1 VSTPFNTNQ
10 LTNFRFG
17 CIENPIF
24 DQQFDSKHN
33 RERYEL
39 MVNTKNRHES
49 PLKMR
54 INIFT
59 LVFILAIGLLLPSAL
74 FEVAL
79 AEEPEEPA
87 PPNGESSRT
96 RDEQDR
102 HIKIEI
108 ERQKMESAERLMDKK
123 KIELEDLQAMMAE
136 ENNIV
141 TVAEVKT
148 AEEDYERAVSEYEQ
162 AKLTLQQVELE
173 SLQDEWH
180 ITVEATSLSESPDG
194 RELFSIT
201 LRNSSSPVK
210 LVESSKVVGQDII
223 ISAQIDDIFVTI
235 REQEGYGSGGAI
247 ITEPYERRIETLK
260 EDESVT
266 LEFELIKENIRD
278 VVVEL
283 EYAGREER
291 KNIHLKQED
300 PYISVVS
307 ARRYKEGDRRRLEV
321 VLTYGA
327 LTDETVEDETA
338 KVDTTTAQE
347 INNVYVS
354 IKDDTDA
361 IIGFPYEYRI
371 PTLKDGEE
379 KMLDFE
385 LRRNV
390 DSLVVSLNYLKEENL
405 YKIHLEEDTRHI
417 SILSAK
423 KFRVASNTGGQ
434 MMVTLQLKNTSTTEA
449 MSVNAT
455 PEEIAAANEIRS
467 IYVSLLDSVDGTN
480 IVKPYEEK
488 IPVLGYNEIVE
499 LTFQLQ
505 KDVESLQVSL
515 NYPELDMP
523 ETRLI
528 YLQKESALD
537 VVNVSS
543 LRFSQEGNLG
553 SSVTY
558 DLTLDR
564 LAETENTF
572 QLRVINLLNRIN
584 FEFQDP
590 ETQSRQSQVKFTQE
604 QSKRNLSLIVYLP
617 EELDAS
623 YLDSTLEFYVA
634 VLDDTEANE
643 LGGVNNRL
651 DLPAEQIA
659 GIQGGVERFELIP
672 KGVPEIEVFVQ
683 NAFQTIKI
691 GEQVNMTATLKNI
704 GTRDLVDIRMI
715 VDVNTDWK
723 YTVVP
728 EVIGSLGRNE
738 ETEIQLTL
746 MPPEDIGVGEYQAKL
761 NAEVTVDNR
770 KFEARDRSITVQVES
785 KTQMSVT
792 TLLFGALILLMIA
805 IVVVTIRISRR

>member
-1 VSTPFNTNQ
+1 MDGWKQRQKNGNRLEGRSEEIRYQSSNPPVFQSLTLLLAFVSIVGMLFVITLLAFAEETQPPDRDSSKTKEEQNRQ
-10 LTNFRFG
+10 IL
-17 CIENPIF
+17 IEI
-24 DQQFDSKHN
+24 D
-33 RERYEL
+33 R
-39 MVNTKNRHES
+39 
-49 PLKMR
+49 LKME
-54 INIFT
+54 
-59 LVFILAIGLLLPSAL
+59 LA
-74 FEVAL
+74 
-79 AEEPEEPA
+79 
-87 PPNGESSRT
+87 
-96 RDEQDR
+96 
-102 HIKIEI
+102 K
-108 ERQKMESAERLMDKK
+108 KLMDKK
-123 KIELEDLQAMMAE
+123 QVDLENLKAMMME

-141 TVAEVKT
+141 TVSEVNK
-148 AEEDYERAVSEYEQ
+148 AEEAYERAVDEYEQ
-162 AKLTLQQVELE
+162 AKLTLQQTELD
-173 SLQDEWH
+173 SLKDEWH
-180 ITVEATSLSESPDG
+180 ITVEGTRLYESADG
-194 RELFSIT
+194 REKFSIV

-210 LVESSKVVGQDII
+210 LIESSKVLEREII
-223 ISAQIDDIFVTI
+223 ISAQIDNIFVTI
-235 REQEGYGSGGAI
+235 KEQEGFGSGAI
-247 ITEPYERRIETLK
+247 ITEPYEQRIETLK
-260 EDESVT
+260 EGESVT
-266 LEFELIKENIRD
+266 LEFELIKENVRD

-283 EYAGREER
+283 KYADDVDE

-327 LTDETVEDETA
+327 LTDEIEEI
-338 KVDTTTAQE
+338 DTTTAQE

-354 IKDDTDA
+354 IKDDTAA

-371 PTLKDGEE
+371 PTLKDGEQ
-379 KMLDFE
+379 KTLDFE

-390 DSLVVSLNYLKEENL
+390 DSLVVSLKYLKEEIP

-423 KFRVASNTGGQ
+423 KFRVENQ

-449 MSVNAT
+449 MSINAT

-467 IYVSLLDSVDGTN
+467 IYVSLLDVTDDTN

-488 IPVLGYNEIVE
+488 IPVLGYNETVE

-505 KDVESLQVSL
+505 KDVESLKVSL
-515 NYPELDMP
+515 NYPELEMP

-590 ETQSRQSQVKFTQE
+590 ETSSRQSQVKFTQE

-659 GIQGGVERFELIP
+659 SIQGGVERFELIP

-728 EVIGSLGRNE
+728 EVIGSLERNE

-746 MPPEDIGVGEYQAKL
+746 SPPEDIGVGEYQAKL

-805 IVVVTIRISRR
+805 IVIVTIRISRR

>member
-1 VSTPFNTNQ
+1 MEAWKK
-10 LTNFRFG
+10 RW
-17 CIENPIF
+17 
-24 DQQFDSKHN
+24 KHGLKWKHG
-33 RERYEL
+33 REEGW
-39 MVNTKNRHES
+39 
-49 PLKMR
+49 
-54 INIFT
+54 
-59 LVFILAIGLLLPSAL
+59 GLNLPSAPSSNRAFPVFQSLPILLAFIAVVGML
-74 FEVAL
+74 FVITLLAY
-79 AEEPEEPA
+79 AEENPS
-87 PPNGESSRT
+87 PNSNSTRT

-108 ERQKMESAERLMDKK
+108 ERQKMKSAQKLMEKK
-123 KIELEDLQAMMAE
+123 KIELEELQAMMNE
-136 ENNIV
+136 KNNIV
-141 TVAEVKT
+141 TVAEVNT
-148 AEEDYERAVSEYEQ
+148 AEEDYETAVSEYEQ
-162 AKLTLQQVELE
+162 AKLELQRVELE

-180 ITVEATSLSESPDG
+180 ITVEETSLYESPDG
-194 RELFSIT
+194 RERFSIT

-210 LVESSKVVGQDII
+210 LVESSEVVGQDII

-235 REQEGYGSGGAI
+235 KEQEGYGSSGAI

-283 EYAGREER
+283 KYSGREEK

-300 PYISVVS
+300 PYISIVS
-307 ARRYKEGDRRRLEV
+307 AKRYKEGDRRRLEV

-327 LTDETVEDETA
+327 LSDETEVIN
-338 KVDTTTAQE
+338 TTTAQE

-354 IKDDTDA
+354 IKDDTAA
-361 IIGFPYEYRI
+361 IIGFPYEHRI

-379 KMLDFE
+379 KVLDFE

-390 DSLVVSLNYLKEENL
+390 DSVTVSLKYLEQEIP

-423 KFRVASNTGGQ
+423 KFRVENQ
-434 MMVTLQLKNTSTTEA
+434 MMVTIQLKNTSTTEA
-449 MSVNAT
+449 MSSNAT
-455 PEEIAAANEIRS
+455 PEEIAAANEIRG
-467 IYVSLLDSVDGTN
+467 IYVSLLDVTDDTN

-488 IPVLGYNEIVE
+488 IPVLGYNETVE

-505 KDVESLQVSL
+505 KDVESLKVSL
-515 NYPELDMP
+515 NYPELPQP

-572 QLRVINLLNRIN
+572 QLRVINLLNRLS

-590 ETQSRQSQVKFTQE
+590 ETSSRQSQVKFTQE

-634 VLDDTEANE
+634 VLDEAEANE

-651 DLPAEQIA
+651 DLPADQIA
-659 GIQGGVERFELIP
+659 SIQGGVERFELIP

-691 GEQVNMTATLKNI
+691 GEAVNMTATLQNI
-704 GTRDLVDIRMI
+704 GTRDLVDIRML

-723 YTVVP
+723 YSVVP
-728 EVIGSLGRNE
+728 EVISSLARNE
-738 ETEIQLTL
+738 EQEIQLTL
-746 MPPEDIGVGEYQAKL
+746 NPPADIGVGEYQAKL

-785 KTQMSVT
+785 QTQMSVT
-792 TLLFGALILLMIA
+792 TLLFGALILLMIG
-805 IVVVTIRISRR
+805 IVIVTIRISRR

>member
-1 VSTPFNTNQ
+1 
-10 LTNFRFG
+10 
-17 CIENPIF
+17 
-24 DQQFDSKHN
+24 
-33 RERYEL
+33 
-39 MVNTKNRHES
+39 
-49 PLKMR
+49 MR
-54 INIFT
+54 INI
-59 LVFILAIGLLLPSAL
+59 LLLIFIIATGMLLPSTPHK
-74 FEVAL
+74 FTL
-79 AEEPEEPA
+79 AAEPEET
-87 PPNGESSRT
+87 PPTNGDST
-96 RDEQDR
+96 KTKDEQDR

-108 ERQKMESAERLMDKK
+108 ERQKMKSAERLMKK
-123 KIELEDLQAMMAE
+123 RKIELENLKAMMAE

-141 TVAEVKT
+141 TVTEVYT
-148 AEEDYERAVSEYEQ
+148 AEEDYETAVSEYEQ
-162 AKLTLQQVELE
+162 AKLEVQRVELE
-173 SLQDEWH
+173 SLKDEWH
-180 ITVEATSLSESPDG
+180 ITVDETSLYESPDG
-194 RELFSIT
+194 REQFSIT

-235 REQEGYGSGGAI
+235 KEQESYGSGGAI
-247 ITEPYERRIETLK
+247 ITEPYEQRIETLK
-260 EDESVT
+260 ENESVT

-283 EYAGREER
+283 KYSGREEK

-300 PYISVVS
+300 PYITVVS

-321 VLTYGA
+321 VLKYGT
-327 LTDETVEDETA
+327 LNDEAEEI
-338 KVDTTTAQE
+338 DTNTAQE

-354 IKDDTDA
+354 IKDDDAA
-361 IIGFPYEYRI
+361 IIGYPYEHRI
-371 PTLKDGEE
+371 PTLKDGQE
-379 KMLDFE
+379 KILDFE

-390 DSLVVSLNYLKEENL
+390 DSVTINLKYLEEDIP

-423 KFRVASNTGGQ
+423 KFRIENQ

-449 MSVNAT
+449 MSSNASSQ
-455 PEEIAAANEIRS
+455 EIAAANEIRS
-467 IYVSLLDSVDGTN
+467 IYVSLLDSIDDTN

-488 IPVLGYNEIVE
+488 IPVLGYNETVE

-505 KDVESLQVSL
+505 KDVESLKVSL
-515 NYPELDMP
+515 NYPELPIP

-572 QLRVINLLNRIN
+572 QLRVINLLNRLS

-590 ETQSRQSQVKFTQE
+590 ETKTRQSQVKFTQE

-634 VLDDTEANE
+634 VLDETEANE

-704 GTRDLVDIRMI
+704 GTRDLIDIRMI

-728 EVIGSLGRNE
+728 EVIGSLERNE

-746 MPPEDIGVGEYQAKL
+746 SPPVDIGVGEYQAKL

-770 KFEARDRSITVQVES
+770 KFEARDRSITVQVDS

-805 IVVVTIRISRR
+805 IVIVTIRISRR

>member
-1 VSTPFNTNQ
+1 MEVWVS
-10 LTNFRFG
+10 
-17 CIENPIF
+17 PIF
-24 DQQFDSKHN
+24 QSSNLPFP
-33 RERYEL
+33 
-39 MVNTKNRHES
+39 M
-49 PLKMR
+49 
-54 INIFT
+54 
-59 LVFILAIGLLLPSAL
+59 LVLILLSALGMLLPIQIPRAY
-74 FEVAL
+74 
-79 AEEPEEPA
+79 AEETQPVSDENRAKTKEEQ
-87 PPNGESSRT
+87 SRQIQIET
-96 RDEQDR
+96 KRLEMELKEQ
-102 HIKIEI
+102 
-108 ERQKMESAERLMDKK
+108 LMKK
-123 KIELEDLQAMMAE
+123 KLVELENLKAMMMEA
-136 ENNIV
+136 NNIV
-141 TVAEVKT
+141 TVSQVNK
-148 AEEDYERAVSEYEQ
+148 AEEDYETAVSEYEQ
-162 AKLTLQQVELE
+162 AKLTLQDTELN
-173 SLQDEWH
+173 SLKDEWH
-180 ITVEATSLSESPDG
+180 ITVENTNLYESVDG

-201 LRNSSSPVK
+201 LRNSSSPVT
-210 LVESSKVVGQDII
+210 LVESSKVLGREII
-223 ISAQIDDIFVTI
+223 ISAQIDDIFVSI
-235 REQEGYGSGGAI
+235 KEQEGYGASGAI
-247 ITEPYERRIETLK
+247 IAEPYEQRIETLK
-260 EDESVT
+260 EGEAVT
-266 LEFELIKENIRD
+266 LEFELIKEDVRD

-283 EYAGREER
+283 TYSGETDN

-307 ARRYKEGDRRRLEV
+307 ARRYKKGDRRRLEV

-327 LTDETVEDETA
+327 IKDEIKET
-338 KVDTTTAQE
+338 DTTDATDYSNGATAQE
-347 INNVYVS
+347 INNIYVS
-354 IKDDTDA
+354 IRDETDA

-371 PTLKDGEE
+371 SSLKDGQETT
-379 KMLDFE
+379 LDFE

-390 DSLVVSLNYLKEENL
+390 DSLTVHILYLDKP
-405 YKIHLEEDTRHI
+405 YPKKIHLEEDTRHI

-423 KFRVASNTGGQ
+423 KFRVDNQ

-449 MSVNAT
+449 MPSNAT

-467 IYVSLLDSVDGTN
+467 IYVSLLDVTDDTN
-480 IVKPYEEK
+480 IVKPYETK
-488 IPVLGYNEIVE
+488 IPVLGYNEIKE

-505 KDVESLQVSL
+505 KDVESLKVSL
-515 NYPELDMP
+515 KYPELP
-523 ETRLI
+523 EPDIRLI

-572 QLRVINLLNRIN
+572 QLRVINLLNRLS

-590 ETQSRQSQVKFTQE
+590 ETKSRQSQVKFTQE
-604 QSKRNLSLIVYLP
+604 QSKRSLSLIVYLP

-634 VLDDTEANE
+634 VLDETEANE

-651 DLPAEQIA
+651 DLSADRIA

-672 KGVPEIEVFVQ
+672 KGVPEIEVFVP

-691 GEQVNMTATLKNI
+691 GEEVNMTATLKNI

-715 VDVNTDWK
+715 IDVNTDWK
-723 YTVVP
+723 YTVIP
-728 EVIGSLGRNE
+728 EVIGTLERNE

-746 MPPEDIGVGEYQAKL
+746 SPPADIGVGEYQAKL

-770 KFEARDRSITVQVES
+770 KFEARDRSITVQIES
-785 KTQMSVT
+785 QTQMSVT

>member
-1 VSTPFNTNQ
+1 MDGSKILGRTDGQMEEWVA
-10 LTNFRFG
+10 
-17 CIENPIF
+17 PIF
-24 DQQFDSKHN
+24 QSSN
-33 RERYEL
+33 VSIPIL
-39 MVNTKNRHES
+39 V
-49 PLKMR
+49 L
-54 INIFT
+54 IF
-59 LVFILAIGLLLPSAL
+59 IGAIGILLPTETPTA
-74 FEVAL
+74 F
-79 AEEPEEPA
+79 AEETQPVSDENRAKTKEEQ
-87 PPNGESSRT
+87 SRQIQIET
-96 RDEQDR
+96 KRLEMELKEQ
-102 HIKIEI
+102 
-108 ERQKMESAERLMDKK
+108 LMKK
-123 KIELEDLQAMMAE
+123 KLVELENLKAMMMEA
-136 ENNIV
+136 NNIV
-141 TVAEVKT
+141 TVSQVNK
-148 AEEDYERAVSEYEQ
+148 AEEDYETAVSEYEQ
-162 AKLTLQQVELE
+162 AKLTLQDTELN
-173 SLQDEWH
+173 SLKDEWH
-180 ITVEATSLSESPDG
+180 ITVENTNLYESDDG

-201 LRNSSSPVK
+201 LRNSSSPVT
-210 LVESSKVVGQDII
+210 LVESSKVLGREIL
-223 ISAQIDDIFVTI
+223 ISAQIDDIFVSI
-235 REQEGYGSGGAI
+235 KEQEGYGASGAI
-247 ITEPYERRIETLK
+247 IAEPYEQRIETLK
-260 EDESVT
+260 EGEAVT
-266 LEFELIKENIRD
+266 LEFELIKEDVRD

-283 EYAGREER
+283 TYSGETDN

-307 ARRYKEGDRRRLEV
+307 ARRYKKGDRRHLEV

-327 LTDETVEDETA
+327 IKGEQKETDSTDPTDYSNGA
-338 KVDTTTAQE
+338 TAQE

-354 IKDDTDA
+354 IRDETDA

-371 PTLKDGEE
+371 PSLKDGQATT
-379 KMLDFE
+379 LDFE
-385 LRRNV
+385 LRRNI
-390 DSLVVSLNYLKEENL
+390 DSVTVHILYLDKP
-405 YKIHLEEDTRHI
+405 YPKKIHLEEDTRHI

-423 KFRVASNTGGQ
+423 KFRVDNQ

-449 MSVNAT
+449 MPSNAT
-455 PEEIAAANEIRS
+455 PEEIAAANEIRG
-467 IYVSLLDSVDGTN
+467 IYVSLLDVTDDTN
-480 IVKPYEEK
+480 IVKPYETK
-488 IPVLGYNEIVE
+488 IPVLGYNAIEE

-505 KDVESLQVSL
+505 KDVESLKVEL
-515 NYPELDMP
+515 KYPELP
-523 ETRLI
+523 EPDTRLI

-572 QLRVINLLNRIN
+572 QLRVINLLNRLS

-604 QSKRNLSLIVYLP
+604 QSKRSLSLIVYLP

-634 VLDDTEANE
+634 VLDEAEANE
-643 LGGVNNRL
+643 LGGINNRL
-651 DLPAEQIA
+651 DLSADRIA

-672 KGVPEIEVFVQ
+672 KGVPEIEVFVP

-691 GEQVNMTATLKNI
+691 GEEVNMTATLKNI

-723 YTVVP
+723 YTVIP
-728 EVIGSLGRNE
+728 EVVSSLGRNA

-746 MPPEDIGVGEYQAKL
+746 SPPADIGVGEYQAKL

-785 KTQMSVT
+785 QTQMSVT

>member
-1 VSTPFNTNQ
+1 MAGWKK
-10 LTNFRFG
+10 RG
-17 CIENPIF
+17 
-24 DQQFDSKHN
+24 
-33 RERYEL
+33 
-39 MVNTKNRHES
+39 
-49 PLKMR
+49 
-54 INIFT
+54 
-59 LVFILAIGLLLPSAL
+59 LVFIIAIGMLLPSAL

-79 AEEPEEPA
+79 AAESEEA
-87 PPNGESSRT
+87 PSINGDSTKT

-108 ERQKMESAERLMDKK
+108 ERQLMKSAERLMEKK

-148 AEEDYERAVSEYEQ
+148 AEEDYERAVSDYEQ
-162 AKLTLQQVELE
+162 AKLKLQQVELE

-235 REQEGYGSGGAI
+235 REQNGYGSGGAI

-278 VVVEL
+278 VAVEL
-283 EYAGREER
+283 KYAGREEK

-327 LTDETVEDETA
+327 LTDETAEAETA
-338 KVDTTTAQE
+338 EVDTTTAQE

-379 KMLDFE
+379 KTLDFE

-390 DSLVVSLNYLKEENL
+390 DSLVVSLNYLKQENP

-423 KFRVASNTGGQ
+423 KFRVASDTGGQ
-434 MMVTLQLKNTSTTEA
+434 MMVTLELKNTSTTET

-467 IYVSLLDSVDGTN
+467 IYVSLLDTVDGTN

-488 IPVLGYNEIVE
+488 ISVLGYNETVE

-572 QLRVINLLNRIN
+572 QLRVINLLNRLS

-634 VLDDTEANE
+634 VLDETEANE
-643 LGGVNNRL
+643 LGGVSNRL
-651 DLPAEQIA
+651 DLPTEQIA

-691 GEQVNMTATLKNI
+691 GEEVNMTATLKNI

-728 EVIGSLGRNE
+728 EVINSLIRNE
-738 ETEIQLTL
+738 EKEIQLTL
-746 MPPEDIGVGEYQAKL
+746 SPPADIGVGEYQAKL

-805 IVVVTIRISRR
+805 IVIVTIRISRR

>member
-1 VSTPFNTNQ
+1 MCTPDILQSMGT
-10 LTNFRFG
+10 
-17 CIENPIF
+17 P
-24 DQQFDSKHN
+24 
-33 RERYEL
+33 
-39 MVNTKNRHES
+39 V
-49 PLKMR
+49 
-54 INIFT
+54 
-59 LVFILAIGLLLPSAL
+59 VFAAAAETLPSANGTNGKTKEEQSRQIL
-74 FEVAL
+74 IEVERLKMEL
-79 AEEPEEPA
+79 AE
-87 PPNGESSRT
+87 
-96 RDEQDR
+96 
-102 HIKIEI
+102 K
-108 ERQKMESAERLMDKK
+108 LMNKK
-123 KIELEDLQAMMAE
+123 QVDLENLRAMMME
-136 ENNIV
+136 EDNIV
-141 TVAEVKT
+141 TVSEVNK
-148 AEEDYERAVSEYEQ
+148 AEEAYERAVDEYEQ
-162 AKLTLQQVELE
+162 AKLTLQQVELD
-173 SLQDEWH
+173 SLKDEWH
-180 ITVEATSLSESPDG
+180 ITVEKTRLYESADG

-201 LRNSSSPVK
+201 LLNSSSPVK
-210 LVESSKVVGQDII
+210 LVESSKVLGRDII
-223 ISAQIDDIFVTI
+223 ISAQIDDIFVEI
-235 REQEGYGSGGAI
+235 KEQEGFGTSGAT

-260 EDESVT
+260 EGESVT
-266 LEFELIKENIRD
+266 LEFELIKENVRD

-283 EYAGREER
+283 KYSGREEQ

-327 LTDETVEDETA
+327 LEGETQETG
-338 KVDTTTAQE
+338 TNTAQE

-354 IKDDTDA
+354 IKDDTES
-361 IIGFPYEYRI
+361 IIGYPYEPRI
-371 PTLKDGEE
+371 PTLKDGQE
-379 KMLDFE
+379 KILDFE

-390 DSLVVSLNYLKEENL
+390 DNLTVNLKYLDKDIS
-405 YKIHLEEDTRHI
+405 YKIHLEEDTRYI

-423 KFRVASNTGGQ
+423 KFRLDNQ
-434 MMVTLQLKNTSTTEA
+434 MMVTIQLKNTSTTEA
-449 MSVNAT
+449 MPVNAA
-455 PEEIAAANEIRS
+455 PEEIAAANEIRGV
-467 IYVSLLDSVDGTN
+467 YVSLLDVVDDTN

-488 IPVLGYNEIVE
+488 IPVLGYNETAE

-505 KDVESLQVSL
+505 KDVESLKVSL
-515 NYPELDMP
+515 DYPELDEP
-523 ETRLI
+523 DTRLI

-572 QLRVINLLNRIN
+572 QLRVINLLNRLS

-590 ETQSRQSQVKFTQE
+590 ETKSRQSQVKFTQE

-634 VLDDTEANE
+634 VLDDAEATE

-651 DLPAEQIA
+651 ELRADKIA

-672 KGVPEIEVFVQ
+672 KGVPEIEVFVP

-691 GEQVNMTATLKNI
+691 GEAVHMTATLKNI
-704 GTRDLVDIRMI
+704 GTRDLVDIRML

-723 YTVVP
+723 YTVIP
-728 EVIGSLGRNE
+728 EIVSALERNE
-738 ETEIQLTL
+738 EKDIQLTL
-746 MPPEDIGVGEYQAKL
+746 SPPSDIGVGEYQAKL

-785 KTQMSVT
+785 QTQMSVT
-792 TLLFGALILLMIA
+792 TLLFGALILLMIG
-805 IVVVTIRISRR
+805 IVIVTIRISRR

>member
-1 VSTPFNTNQ
+1 MRPPTFQSLMFALIFISAIDIALPLLQAVTSDDDNTPKTKDEQ
-10 LTNFRFG
+10 SRQIL
-17 CIENPIF
+17 IEV
-24 DQQFDSKHN
+24 
-33 RERYEL
+33 ER
-39 MVNTKNRHES
+39 
-49 PLKMR
+49 LKM
-54 INIFT
+54 
-59 LVFILAIGLLLPSAL
+59 
-74 FEVAL
+74 EL
-79 AEEPEEPA
+79 AE
-87 PPNGESSRT
+87 
-96 RDEQDR
+96 
-102 HIKIEI
+102 K
-108 ERQKMESAERLMDKK
+108 LMKK
-123 KIELEDLQAMMAE
+123 KQVDLENLRAMMME
-136 ENNIV
+136 EDNIV
-141 TVAEVKT
+141 TVSEVNK
-148 AEEDYERAVSEYEQ
+148 AEEAYERAVDEYEQ

-180 ITVEATSLSESPDG
+180 ITVETTRLYESADG

-210 LVESSKVVGQDII
+210 LVESSKVLEREII
-223 ISAQIDDIFVTI
+223 ISAQIDDIFVEI
-235 REQEGYGSGGAI
+235 KEQEGFGTSGAT
-247 ITEPYERRIETLK
+247 ITEPYEQRIETLR
-260 EDESVT
+260 EGESVT
-266 LEFELIKENIRD
+266 LEFELIKENVRD

-283 EYAGREER
+283 KYSGRQEQ

-307 ARRYKEGDRRRLEV
+307 ARRYKQGDRRRLEV

-327 LTDETVEDETA
+327 ITGETEEI
-338 KVDTTTAQE
+338 DTNTAQE

-354 IKDDTDA
+354 IKDDTES
-361 IIGFPYEYRI
+361 IIGYPYEHRI
-371 PTLKDGEE
+371 PTLRDGQE
-379 KMLDFE
+379 KTLDFE

-390 DSLVVSLNYLKEENL
+390 DSLIVNLKYLDEDIS
-405 YKIHLEEDTRHI
+405 YKIHLEEDTRYI

-423 KFRVASNTGGQ
+423 KFRVDNQ
-434 MMVTLQLKNTSTTEA
+434 MMVTIQLKNTSTTEA
-449 MSVNAT
+449 MSSDAT
-455 PEEIAAANEIRS
+455 SEEIAAANEIRG
-467 IYVSLLDSVDGTN
+467 IYVSLLDVTDDTN

-488 IPVLGYNEIVE
+488 IPVLGYNETVE

-505 KDVESLQVSL
+505 KDVESLKVSL
-515 NYPELDMP
+515 DYPELAEP
-523 ETRLI
+523 EERLI

-572 QLRVINLLNRIN
+572 QLRVINLLNRLS

-634 VLDDTEANE
+634 VIDEAEADE

-651 DLPAEQIA
+651 DLSADRIA
-659 GIQGGVERFELIP
+659 SIQGGVERFELIS
-672 KGVPEIEVFVQ
+672 KGVPEIEVFVP

-691 GEQVNMTATLKNI
+691 GEEVNMTATLKNI
-704 GTRDLVDIRMI
+704 GTRDLVDIRML

-723 YTVVP
+723 YTVTP
-728 EVIGSLGRNE
+728 EVVSTLERNE

-746 MPPEDIGVGEYQAKL
+746 SPPADIGVGEYQAKL

-785 KTQMSVT
+785 QTQMSVT
-792 TLLFGALILLMIA
+792 TLLFGALILLMIG
-805 IVVVTIRISRR
+805 IVIVTIRISRR

>member
-1 VSTPFNTNQ
+1 MKVKYGKEGWKDGKIGSPPFQ
-10 LTNFRFG
+10 SSNF
-17 CIENPIF
+17 PIF
-24 DQQFDSKHN
+24 QSLMFALIFMSAIGVSLSVPLAAESEEIPPVDDNSPKTKEEQN
-33 RERYEL
+33 RQILIEIDR
-39 MVNTKNRHES
+39 
-49 PLKMR
+49 LKME
-54 INIFT
+54 
-59 LVFILAIGLLLPSAL
+59 LA
-74 FEVAL
+74 
-79 AEEPEEPA
+79 
-87 PPNGESSRT
+87 
-96 RDEQDR
+96 
-102 HIKIEI
+102 K
-108 ERQKMESAERLMDKK
+108 KLMDKK
-123 KIELEDLQAMMAE
+123 QVDLENLKAMMME

-141 TVAEVKT
+141 TVSEVNI
-148 AEEDYERAVSEYEQ
+148 AEEAYERAVDEYEQ
-162 AKLTLQQVELE
+162 AKLTLQQTELD
-173 SLQDEWH
+173 SLKDEWH
-180 ITVEATSLSESPDG
+180 ITVEKTRLYESADG

-210 LVESSKVVGQDII
+210 LVESSKVLGREII
-223 ISAQIDDIFVTI
+223 ISAQIDDIFVEI
-235 REQEGYGSGGAI
+235 KEQEGYGTSGAT

-260 EDESVT
+260 EGESVT
-266 LEFELIKENIRD
+266 LEFELIKENVRD

-283 EYAGREER
+283 KYSGREEQ

-307 ARRYKEGDRRRLEV
+307 ARRYKQGDRRRLEV
-321 VLTYGA
+321 VLTYGVI
-327 LTDETVEDETA
+327 TGETEEI
-338 KVDTTTAQE
+338 DTNTAQE

-354 IKDDTDA
+354 IKDDTES
-361 IIGFPYEYRI
+361 IIGFPYEHRI
-371 PTLKDGEE
+371 PTLKDGQE
-379 KMLDFE
+379 KTLDFE

-390 DSLVVSLNYLKEENL
+390 DNLTVSLNYLEKEIP

-423 KFRVASNTGGQ
+423 KFRVDNQ
-434 MMVTLQLKNTSTTEA
+434 MMVTIQLKNTSTTEA
-449 MSVNAT
+449 MPSDAT
-455 PEEIAAANEIRS
+455 PEEIAAANEIRA
-467 IYVSLLDSVDGTN
+467 IYVSLLDVTDDTN

-488 IPVLGYNEIVE
+488 IPVLGYNETVD

-505 KDVESLQVSL
+505 KDVESLKVSL
-515 NYPELDMP
+515 KYPELVEPDM
-523 ETRLI
+523 RLI

-590 ETQSRQSQVKFTQE
+590 ETKSRQSQVKFTQE

-617 EELDAS
+617 EELNAS

-634 VLDDTEANE
+634 VLDDAEANE

-651 DLPAEQIA
+651 DLPADRIA
-659 GIQGGVERFELIP
+659 SIQGGVERFELIP
-672 KGVPEIEVFVQ
+672 KGVPEIEVFVP

-691 GEQVNMTATLKNI
+691 GEEVNMTATLKNI
-704 GTRDLVDIRMI
+704 GTRDLVDIRML

-723 YTVVP
+723 YTVIP
-728 EVIGSLGRNE
+728 EVISSLRRNE

-746 MPPEDIGVGEYQAKL
+746 SPPADIGVGEYQAKL

-785 KTQMSVT
+785 QTQMSVT
-792 TLLFGALILLMIA
+792 TLLFGALILLMIG
-805 IVVVTIRISRR
+805 IVIVTIRISRR

>member
-1 VSTPFNTNQ
+1 MKGWK
-10 LTNFRFG
+10 LA
-17 CIENPIF
+17 
-24 DQQFDSKHN
+24 
-33 RERYEL
+33 
-39 MVNTKNRHES
+39 
-49 PLKMR
+49 
-54 INIFT
+54 
-59 LVFILAIGLLLPSAL
+59 LVFISVIGMSLSVLLTAASEEILPVDDNSPKTKEEQNRQIL
-74 FEVAL
+74 IEVERLKMEL
-79 AEEPEEPA
+79 AE
-87 PPNGESSRT
+87 
-96 RDEQDR
+96 
-102 HIKIEI
+102 K
-108 ERQKMESAERLMDKK
+108 LMKK
-123 KIELEDLQAMMAE
+123 KQVDLENLRAMMME
-136 ENNIV
+136 EDNIV
-141 TVAEVKT
+141 TVSEVNK
-148 AEEDYERAVSEYEQ
+148 AEEAYERAVDEYEQ
-162 AKLTLQQVELE
+162 AKLELQRVELE

-180 ITVEATSLSESPDG
+180 ITVETTRLYESADG

-210 LVESSKVVGQDII
+210 LVESSKVLGREII
-223 ISAQIDDIFVTI
+223 ISAQIDDIFVEI
-235 REQEGYGSGGAI
+235 KEQEGYGTSGAT
-247 ITEPYERRIETLK
+247 ITEPYERRIETLR
-260 EDESVT
+260 EGESVT
-266 LEFELIKENIRD
+266 LEFELIKENVRD

-283 EYAGREER
+283 KYSGREEQ

-307 ARRYKEGDRRRLEV
+307 ARRYKQGDRRRLEV

-327 LTDETVEDETA
+327 LEGETEEADA
-338 KVDTTTAQE
+338 NTAQE

-354 IKDDTDA
+354 IKDDTES
-361 IIGFPYEYRI
+361 IIGYPYEPRI
-371 PTLKDGEE
+371 PTLKDGQE
-379 KMLDFE
+379 KTLDFE

-390 DSLVVSLNYLKEENL
+390 DSIIVNLKYLDEDIS
-405 YKIHLEEDTRHI
+405 YKIHLEEDTRYI

-423 KFRVASNTGGQ
+423 KFRVDNQ
-434 MMVTLQLKNTSTTEA
+434 MMVTIQLKNTSTTEA
-449 MSVNAT
+449 MSSNAT
-455 PEEIAAANEIRS
+455 PEEIAAANEIRG
-467 IYVSLLDSVDGTN
+467 IYVSLLDVTDDTN

-488 IPVLGYNEIVE
+488 IPVLGYNETVE

-505 KDVESLQVSL
+505 KDVESLKVSL
-515 NYPELDMP
+515 DYPELAEP
-523 ETRLI
+523 EERLI

-572 QLRVINLLNRIN
+572 QLRVINLLNRLS

-634 VLDDTEANE
+634 VIDEAEANE

-651 DLPAEQIA
+651 DLPADRIA
-659 GIQGGVERFELIP
+659 SIQGGVERFELIP
-672 KGVPEIEVFVQ
+672 KGVPEIEVFVP

-691 GEQVNMTATLKNI
+691 GEEVNMTATLKNI
-704 GTRDLVDIRMI
+704 GTRDLVDIRML

-723 YTVVP
+723 YTVIP
-728 EVIGSLGRNE
+728 EVVSTLERNE
-738 ETEIQLTL
+738 ETDIQLTL
-746 MPPEDIGVGEYQAKL
+746 SPPADIGVGEYQAKL

-785 KTQMSVT
+785 QTQMSVT
-792 TLLFGALILLMIA
+792 TLLFGALILLMIG
-805 IVVVTIRISRR
+805 IVIVTIRISRR

>member
-1 VSTPFNTNQ
+1 
-10 LTNFRFG
+10 
-17 CIENPIF
+17 
-24 DQQFDSKHN
+24 
-33 RERYEL
+33 

-49 PLKMR
+49 LLKMR

-59 LVFILAIGLLLPSAL
+59 SVFILAIGILLPSAL

-79 AEEPEEPA
+79 AEESEAPA
-87 PPNGESSRT
+87 PSNGERTKT

-108 ERQKMESAERLMDKK
+108 ERQKMESARRSMKK
-123 KIELEDLQAMMAE
+123 KQIELEQLQAMTME
-136 ENNIV
+136 EDNIV
-141 TVAEVKT
+141 TVAEVNT
-148 AEEDYERAVSEYEQ
+148 AEEDYETAVSEYEQ
-162 AKLTLQQVELE
+162 AKLKLQEVELE

-180 ITVEATSLSESPDG
+180 ISVEETSLYESPDG

-201 LRNSSSPVK
+201 LRNNSSPVK
-210 LVESSKVVGQDII
+210 LVASSEVVGQDII
-223 ISAQIDDIFVTI
+223 LSAQIDDIFVTI
-235 REQEGYGSGGAI
+235 KEQEGYGSSGAI
-247 ITEPYERRIETLK
+247 ITEPYEQRIKTLK

-266 LEFELIKENIRD
+266 LEFELIKENVRD

-283 EYAGREER
+283 KYSGREEN

-321 VLTYGA
+321 VLRYGA
-327 LTDETVEDETA
+327 LNDEAEPIDA
-338 KVDTTTAQE
+338 TTAQE

-354 IKDDTDA
+354 IKDDTTA
-361 IIGFPYEYRI
+361 IIGFPYEHRI

-379 KMLDFE
+379 KTLDFE

-390 DSLVVSLNYLKEENL
+390 DSLIVSLTYLEEENP

-423 KFRVASNTGGQ
+423 KFRVENQ

-449 MSVNAT
+449 MSINAS

-467 IYVSLLDSVDGTN
+467 IYVSLLDVTDDTN

-488 IPVLGYNEIVE
+488 IPVLGYNETVE

-505 KDVESLQVSL
+505 KDVESLKVSL
-515 NYPELDMP
+515 NYPELDIP

-572 QLRVINLLNRIN
+572 QLRVINLLNRLS

-590 ETQSRQSQVKFTQE
+590 ETRTRQSQVKFTQE
-604 QSKRNLSLIVYLP
+604 ESKRNLSLIVYLP

-623 YLDSTLEFYVA
+623 YLDSTLEFHVA
-634 VLDDTEANE
+634 VLDEAEANE

-651 DLPAEQIA
+651 DLPADQIA

-691 GEQVNMTATLKNI
+691 GEEVNMTATLQNI

-728 EVIGSLGRNE
+728 EVISSLARNE
-738 ETEIQLTL
+738 EKEIQLTL
-746 MPPEDIGVGEYQAKL
+746 SPPGDIGVGEYQAKL

-785 KTQMSVT
+785 QTQMSVT
-792 TLLFGALILLMIA
+792 TLLFGALILLMIG
-805 IVVVTIRISRR
+805 IVIVTIRISRR

>member
-1 VSTPFNTNQ
+1 MDGWKILGQTDGWMEEWVT
-10 LTNFRFG
+10 
-17 CIENPIF
+17 PIF
-24 DQQFDSKHN
+24 QPSN
-33 RERYEL
+33 L
-39 MVNTKNRHES
+39 SIPM
-49 PLKMR
+49 
-54 INIFT
+54 
-59 LVFILAIGLLLPSAL
+59 LVFIFIGTIGILLPTETPIA
-74 FEVAL
+74 F
-79 AEEPEEPA
+79 AEETQPVSDENRAKTKEEQ
-87 PPNGESSRT
+87 SRQIQIET
-96 RDEQDR
+96 KRLEMELKEQ
-102 HIKIEI
+102 
-108 ERQKMESAERLMDKK
+108 LMKK
-123 KIELEDLQAMMAE
+123 KLVELENLKAMMMEA
-136 ENNIV
+136 NNIV
-141 TVAEVKT
+141 TVSQVNK
-148 AEEDYERAVSEYEQ
+148 AEEDYETAVSEYEQ
-162 AKLTLQQVELE
+162 AKLTLQDTELN
-173 SLQDEWH
+173 SLKDEWH
-180 ITVEATSLSESPDG
+180 ITVESTNLYESDDG

-201 LRNSSSPVK
+201 LRNSSSPVT
-210 LVESSKVVGQDII
+210 LVESSKVLGREII
-223 ISAQIDDIFVTI
+223 ISAQIDDIFVSI
-235 REQEGYGSGGAI
+235 KEQEGYGTSGAI
-247 ITEPYERRIETLK
+247 IAEPYEQRIETLK
-260 EDESVT
+260 EGEAVT
-266 LEFELIKENIRD
+266 LEFELIKEDVRD

-283 EYAGREER
+283 IYSGETDN

-307 ARRYKEGDRRRLEV
+307 ARRYKKGDRRHLEV

-327 LTDETVEDETA
+327 IKGERKET
-338 KVDTTTAQE
+338 DTTDPTDYSNGATAQE

-354 IKDDTDA
+354 IRDETDA

-371 PTLKDGEE
+371 PSLKDGQATT
-379 KMLDFE
+379 LDFE
-385 LRRNV
+385 LRRNI
-390 DSLVVSLNYLKEENL
+390 DSVTVHILYLDKP
-405 YKIHLEEDTRHI
+405 YPKKIHLEEDTRHI

-423 KFRVASNTGGQ
+423 KFRVDNQ

-449 MSVNAT
+449 MPSNAT
-455 PEEIAAANEIRS
+455 PEEIAAANEIRG
-467 IYVSLLDSVDGTN
+467 IYVSLLDVTDDTN
-480 IVKPYEEK
+480 IVKPYETK
-488 IPVLGYNEIVE
+488 IPVLGYNETVE

-505 KDVESLQVSL
+505 KDVESLKVEL
-515 NYPELDMP
+515 KYPELP
-523 ETRLI
+523 EPDTRLI

-572 QLRVINLLNRIN
+572 QLRVINLLNRLS

-604 QSKRNLSLIVYLP
+604 QSKRSLSLIVYLP

-634 VLDDTEANE
+634 VLDEAEANE

-651 DLPAEQIA
+651 DLPADRIA

-672 KGVPEIEVFVQ
+672 KGVPEIEVFVP

-691 GEQVNMTATLKNI
+691 GEEVNMTATLKNI

-723 YTVVP
+723 YTVIP
-728 EVIGSLGRNE
+728 EVVSSLGRNA

-746 MPPEDIGVGEYQAKL
+746 SPPADIGVGEYQAKL

-785 KTQMSVT
+785 QTQMSVT

>member
-1 VSTPFNTNQ
+1 MEVWKKRWENGWLEGEKEETGFQSSNPPVFQ
-10 LTNFRFG
+10 SLT
-17 CIENPIF
+17 
-24 DQQFDSKHN
+24 
-33 RERYEL
+33 
-39 MVNTKNRHES
+39 
-49 PLKMR
+49 
-54 INIFT
+54 
-59 LVFILAIGLLLPSAL
+59 LLL
-74 FEVAL
+74 AL
-79 AEEPEEPA
+79 ASIVGMLFVITLLAFAEDSP
-87 PPNGESSRT
+87 PPNSNSMRT
-96 RDEQDR
+96 RDEQAR

-108 ERQKMESAERLMDKK
+108 ERQKMKSAEKLMDKK
-123 KIELEDLQAMMAE
+123 KIELEELQAMMNE
-136 ENNIV
+136 KNNIV
-141 TVAEVKT
+141 TVAEVNT
-148 AEEDYERAVSEYEQ
+148 AKEDYETAVSDYEQ
-162 AKLTLQQVELE
+162 AKLELQRVELE

-180 ITVEATSLSESPDG
+180 ITVEETRLYESPEG
-194 RELFSIT
+194 RERFSIT
-201 LRNSSSPVK
+201 LRNSSSPVR

-235 REQEGYGSGGAI
+235 REQEGYGSSGAI
-247 ITEPYERRIETLK
+247 ITEPYEQRIETLK

-283 EYAGREER
+283 KYSGREEQ

-300 PYISVVS
+300 PYISVMS

-327 LTDETVEDETA
+327 LSDETEEI
-338 KVDTTTAQE
+338 DTTTAQE

-354 IKDDTDA
+354 IKDETAA

-379 KMLDFE
+379 KTLDFE

-390 DSLVVSLNYLKEENL
+390 DSLVVSLKYLEEEIP
-405 YKIHLEEDTRHI
+405 YRIHLEEDTRHI

-423 KFRVASNTGGQ
+423 KFRVENQ
-434 MMVTLQLKNTSTTEA
+434 MMVTIQLKNTSTTEA
-449 MSVNAT
+449 MSGNAT
-455 PEEIAAANEIRS
+455 PEEIAAANEIRG
-467 IYVSLLDSVDGTN
+467 IYVSLLDVTDDTN

-488 IPVLGYNEIVE
+488 IPVLGYNETAE

-505 KDVESLQVSL
+505 KDVESLKVSL
-515 NYPELDMP
+515 NYPELPQP
-523 ETRLI
+523 EMRLI

-553 SSVTY
+553 SKVTY

-572 QLRVINLLNRIN
+572 QLRVINLLNRLS

-590 ETQSRQSQVKFTQE
+590 ETSSRQSQVKFTQE

-634 VLDDTEANE
+634 VLDEAEASE

-651 DLPAEQIA
+651 DLPPDQIA
-659 GIQGGVERFELIP
+659 SIQGGVERFELIP

-691 GEQVNMTATLKNI
+691 GEEVNMTATLQNI
-704 GTRDLVDIRMI
+704 GTRDLVDIRML

-723 YTVVP
+723 YSVVP
-728 EVIGSLGRNE
+728 EVISSLARNE
-738 ETEIQLTL
+738 EKEIQLTL
-746 MPPEDIGVGEYQAKL
+746 SPPADIGVGEYQAKL

-770 KFEARDRSITVQVES
+770 KFEARDRSITVQIES

-792 TLLFGALILLMIA
+792 TLLFGALILLMIGII
-805 IVVVTIRISRR
+805 IVTVRISRR

>member
-1 VSTPFNTNQ
+1 MDGWMEAKTEEWKPAGRKIGRNT
-10 LTNFRFG
+10 L
-17 CIENPIF
+17 PIF
-24 DQQFDSKHN
+24 QSSSFQS
-33 RERYEL
+33 L
-39 MVNTKNRHES
+39 MLLLAFVSVVGMLFVIT
-49 PLKMR
+49 
-54 INIFT
+54 
-59 LVFILAIGLLLPSAL
+59 ILA
-74 FEVAL
+74 F
-79 AEEPEEPA
+79 AEETEPPDRDSPKTKEEQ
-87 PPNGESSRT
+87 NR
-96 RDEQDR
+96 Q
-102 HIKIEI
+102 ILIEI
-108 ERQKMESAERLMDKK
+108 DRLTMELAKKLMDKK
-123 KIELEDLQAMMAE
+123 QVDLENLKAMMLE

-141 TVAEVKT
+141 TVSEVNK
-148 AEEDYERAVSEYEQ
+148 AEEAYERAVDEYEQ
-162 AKLTLQQVELE
+162 AKLTLQQTELD
-173 SLQDEWH
+173 SLKDEWH
-180 ITVEATSLSESPDG
+180 ITVEETRLYESLEG
-194 RELFSIT
+194 REKFSIV

-210 LVESSKVVGQDII
+210 LIESSKVLGREII
-223 ISAQIDDIFVTI
+223 ISAQIDNIFVTI
-235 REQEGYGSGGAI
+235 KEQEGFGSGAI
-247 ITEPYERRIETLK
+247 ITEPYEQRIETLK
-260 EDESVT
+260 EGESVT
-266 LEFELIKENIRD
+266 LEFELIKENVRD

-283 EYAGREER
+283 KYADAVDE

-321 VLTYGA
+321 VLIYGA
-327 LTDETVEDETA
+327 LKGETEETN
-338 KVDTTTAQE
+338 TNIAQE

-354 IKDDTDA
+354 IKDDTES
-361 IIGFPYEYRI
+361 IIGYPYEPRI

-379 KMLDFE
+379 KTLDFE

-390 DSLVVSLNYLKEENL
+390 DSLTVNLKYLDKDIS
-405 YKIHLEEDTRHI
+405 YKIHLEEDTRYI

-423 KFRVASNTGGQ
+423 KFRVDNQ
-434 MMVTLQLKNTSTTEA
+434 MMVTIQLKNTSTTEA
-449 MSVNAT
+449 MPVNAT
-455 PEEIAAANEIRS
+455 PEEIAAANEIRG
-467 IYVSLLDSVDGTN
+467 IYVSLLDVLDGTN

-488 IPVLGYNEIVE
+488 IPVLGYNETVD

-515 NYPELDMP
+515 NYPELAEPD
-523 ETRLI
+523 TRLI

-553 SSVTY
+553 SSITY

-572 QLRVINLLNRIN
+572 QLRVINLLNRLN

-590 ETQSRQSQVKFTQE
+590 ETKSRQSQVKFTQE

-634 VLDDTEANE
+634 VLDETEANE

-651 DLPAEQIA
+651 DLPADRIA
-659 GIQGGVERFELIP
+659 SIQGGVERFELIP
-672 KGVPEIEVFVQ
+672 KGVPEIEVFVP

-691 GEQVNMTATLKNI
+691 GEEVNMTATLKNI
-704 GTRDLVDIRMI
+704 GTRDLVDIRMV

-746 MPPEDIGVGEYQAKL
+746 SPPADIGVGEYQAKL

-805 IVVVTIRISRR
+805 IVIVTIRISRR

>member
-1 VSTPFNTNQ
+1 
-10 LTNFRFG
+10 
-17 CIENPIF
+17 
-24 DQQFDSKHN
+24 
-33 RERYEL
+33 
-39 MVNTKNRHES
+39 
-49 PLKMR
+49 MR
-54 INIFT
+54 INI
-59 LVFILAIGLLLPSAL
+59 LLLIFIIATGMLLPSTPHK
-74 FEVAL
+74 FTL
-79 AEEPEEPA
+79 AAEPEET
-87 PPNGESSRT
+87 PPTNGDST
-96 RDEQDR
+96 KTKDEQDR

-108 ERQKMESAERLMDKK
+108 ERQKMKSAERLMKK
-123 KIELEDLQAMMAE
+123 RKIELENLKAMMAE

-141 TVAEVKT
+141 TVTEVYT
-148 AEEDYERAVSEYEQ
+148 AEEDYETAVSEYEQ
-162 AKLTLQQVELE
+162 AKLEVQRVELE
-173 SLQDEWH
+173 SLKDEWH
-180 ITVEATSLSESPDG
+180 ITVDETSLYESPDG
-194 RELFSIT
+194 REQFSIT

-235 REQEGYGSGGAI
+235 KEQESYGSGGAI
-247 ITEPYERRIETLK
+247 ITEPYEQRIETLK
-260 EDESVT
+260 ENESVT

-283 EYAGREER
+283 KYSGREEK

-300 PYISVVS
+300 PYITVVS

-321 VLTYGA
+321 VLKYGA
-327 LTDETVEDETA
+327 LNDEAEEI
-338 KVDTTTAQE
+338 DTNTAQE

-354 IKDDTDA
+354 IKDDDAA
-361 IIGFPYEYRI
+361 IIGYPYEHRI
-371 PTLKDGEE
+371 PTLKDGQE
-379 KMLDFE
+379 KILDFE

-390 DSLVVSLNYLKEENL
+390 DSVTINLKYLEEDIP

-423 KFRVASNTGGQ
+423 KFRIENQ

-449 MSVNAT
+449 MSSNASSQ
-455 PEEIAAANEIRS
+455 EIAAANEIRS
-467 IYVSLLDSVDGTN
+467 IYVSLLDSIDDTN

-488 IPVLGYNEIVE
+488 IPVLGYNETVE

-505 KDVESLQVSL
+505 KDVESLKVSL
-515 NYPELDMP
+515 NYPELPIP

-572 QLRVINLLNRIN
+572 QLRVINLLNRLS

-590 ETQSRQSQVKFTQE
+590 ETKTRQSQVKFTQE

-634 VLDDTEANE
+634 VLDETEANE

-704 GTRDLVDIRMI
+704 GTRDLIDIRMI

-728 EVIGSLGRNE
+728 EVIGSLERNE

-746 MPPEDIGVGEYQAKL
+746 SPPVDIGVGEYQAKL

-770 KFEARDRSITVQVES
+770 KFEARDRSITVQVDS

-805 IVVVTIRISRR
+805 IVIVTIRISRR

>member
-1 VSTPFNTNQ
+1 MRTNILTIVFISVIGISLPVLLTAESVDVS
-10 LTNFRFG
+10 LTNGNNPKTKEEQSRQIL
-17 CIENPIF
+17 IEV
-24 DQQFDSKHN
+24 
-33 RERYEL
+33 ER
-39 MVNTKNRHES
+39 
-49 PLKMR
+49 LKM
-54 INIFT
+54 
-59 LVFILAIGLLLPSAL
+59 
-74 FEVAL
+74 EL
-79 AEEPEEPA
+79 AE
-87 PPNGESSRT
+87 
-96 RDEQDR
+96 
-102 HIKIEI
+102 K
-108 ERQKMESAERLMDKK
+108 LMKK
-123 KIELEDLQAMMAE
+123 KQVDLENLKSMMME
-136 ENNIV
+136 DNNIV
-141 TVAEVKT
+141 TVSEVNI
-148 AEEDYERAVSEYEQ
+148 AEEAYERAVDEYEQ

-180 ITVEATSLSESPDG
+180 ITVEETRLYESVDG

-210 LVESSKVVGQDII
+210 LVESSKVLEREII
-223 ISAQIDDIFVTI
+223 ISAQIDDIFVSI
-235 REQEGYGSGGAI
+235 KEQESYGASGAI

-260 EDESVT
+260 EGESIT
-266 LEFELIKENIRD
+266 LEFELIKENVRD
-278 VVVEL
+278 VVVAL
-283 EYAGREER
+283 TYSGREDQ

-307 ARRYKEGDRRRLEV
+307 ARRYKQEDRRYLEV

-327 LTDETVEDETA
+327 INGETEETGTGTSA
-338 KVDTTTAQE
+338 GYSGEATAQE

-354 IKDDTDA
+354 IKDDTES

-371 PTLKDGEE
+371 PTLKDGQE
-379 KMLDFE
+379 KILDFE

-390 DSLVVSLNYLKEENL
+390 DSLIVSLKYLDQEIP

-423 KFRVASNTGGQ
+423 KFRIASNTGGQ
-434 MMVTLQLKNTSTTEA
+434 MMVTIQLKNTSTTEA
-449 MSVNAT
+449 MPVNAT
-455 PEEIAAANEIRS
+455 PEEIAAANEIRG
-467 IYVSLLDSVDGTN
+467 IYISLLDVVDDTN

-488 IPVLGYNEIVE
+488 IPVLGYNETVE

-505 KDVESLQVSL
+505 KDVESLKVSL
-515 NYPELDMP
+515 KYPELAEP

-572 QLRVINLLNRIN
+572 QLRVINLLNRLS

-590 ETQSRQSQVKFTQE
+590 ETKSRQSQVKFTQE

-634 VLDDTEANE
+634 VIDDAEATE

-651 DLPAEQIA
+651 ELPADRIA

-672 KGVPEIEVFVQ
+672 KGVPEIEVFVP

-691 GEQVNMTATLKNI
+691 GEEVNMTATLKNI
-704 GTRDLVDIRMI
+704 GTRDLVDIRML

-723 YTVVP
+723 YTVIP
-728 EVIGSLGRNE
+728 EVIGSLKRNE
-738 ETEIQLTL
+738 ETDIQLTL
-746 MPPEDIGVGEYQAKL
+746 RPPADIGVGEYQAKL

-785 KTQMSVT
+785 QTQMSVT
-792 TLLFGALILLMIA
+792 TLLFGALILLMIG
-805 IVVVTIRISRR
+805 IVIVTIRISRR

>member
-1 VSTPFNTNQ
+1 
-10 LTNFRFG
+10 
-17 CIENPIF
+17 
-24 DQQFDSKHN
+24 
-33 RERYEL
+33 
-39 MVNTKNRHES
+39 MVNTKNWHES

-59 LVFILAIGLLLPSAL
+59 SVFILAIGILLPSAL

-79 AEEPEEPA
+79 AEESEEPA
-87 PPNGESSRT
+87 PLNGESSRT

-108 ERQKMESAERLMDKK
+108 ERQKMESAKRLMDKK

-180 ITVEATSLSESPDG
+180 ISVEATSLSESHDG
-194 RELFSIT
+194 RELFEIT

-283 EYAGREER
+283 KYAGREEK

-327 LTDETVEDETA
+327 LTDETAEDEIA
-338 KVDTTTAQE
+338 EVDTTTAQE

-405 YKIHLEEDTRHI
+405 YKIHLEADTRHI

-455 PEEIAAANEIRS
+455 PEEIAATNEIRS

-488 IPVLGYNEIVE
+488 IPVLGYNETVE

>member
-1 VSTPFNTNQ
+1 
-10 LTNFRFG
+10 
-17 CIENPIF
+17 
-24 DQQFDSKHN
+24 
-33 RERYEL
+33 

-49 PLKMR
+49 SLKMR

-59 LVFILAIGLLLPSAL
+59 LVFILAIGILLPSVL

-79 AEEPEEPA
+79 AEELEEPA
-87 PPNGESSRT
+87 PPNGERSRT

-108 ERQKMESAERLMDKK
+108 ERQKMESAKRLMDKK

-180 ITVEATSLSESPDG
+180 ISVEATSLSESPDG

-235 REQEGYGSGGAI
+235 REQDGYGSGGAI

-278 VVVEL
+278 VAVEL
-283 EYAGREER
+283 DYAGREER

-327 LTDETVEDETA
+327 LTDETAEDETEE
-338 KVDTTTAQE
+338 VDTTTAQE

-423 KFRVASNTGGQ
+423 KFRVENQ

-449 MSVNAT
+449 MSINAT

-467 IYVSLLDSVDGTN
+467 IYVSLLDTVDGTN

-488 IPVLGYNEIVE
+488 IPVLGYNETVE

-515 NYPELDMP
+515 KYPELDMP

>member
-1 VSTPFNTNQ
+1 M
-10 LTNFRFG
+10 L
-17 CIENPIF
+17 ILIF
-24 DQQFDSKHN
+24 II
-33 RERYEL
+33 
-39 MVNTKNRHES
+39 VTG
-49 PLKMR
+49 
-54 INIFT
+54 T
-59 LVFILAIGLLLPSAL
+59 LLPIVL
-74 FEVAL
+74 FETTL
-79 AEEPEEPA
+79 AAASEKPA
-87 PPNGESSRT
+87 PTNNDSTKT

-108 ERQKMESAERLMDKK
+108 ERHLMESAERLMEKK
-123 KIELEDLQAMMAE
+123 KIELENLKAMMAQE
-136 ENNIV
+136 KNIV
-141 TVAEVKT
+141 TVAEVNT
-148 AEEDYERAVSEYEQ
+148 AEEDYERAVSDYEQ
-162 AKLTLQQVELE
+162 AKLKLQQVELE

-180 ITVEATSLSESPDG
+180 ITVEETSLSESLDG

-210 LVESSKVVGQDII
+210 LVESSKVVGKDII

-235 REQEGYGSGGAI
+235 KEQEGYGSGGAV

-260 EDESVT
+260 ENESVT

-283 EYAGREER
+283 KYSGREEK

-307 ARRYKEGDRRRLEV
+307 ARRYKEGDHRRLEV
-321 VLTYGA
+321 VLTYGV
-327 LTDETVEDETA
+327 LSNETETI
-338 KVDTTTAQE
+338 DTTTAQE

-354 IKDDTDA
+354 IKDDTAA
-361 IIGFPYEYRI
+361 IIGFPYEHRI

-379 KMLDFE
+379 KTLDFE

-390 DSLVVSLNYLKEENL
+390 DSLVVSLKYLEQEIP

-423 KFRVASNTGGQ
+423 KFRVENQ
-434 MMVTLQLKNTSTTEA
+434 MMVTLRLKNTSTTET
-449 MSVNAT
+449 MSINAT
-455 PEEIAAANEIRS
+455 SEEIAAANEIRS
-467 IYVSLLDSVDGTN
+467 IYVSLLDTVDDTN

-488 IPVLGYNEIVE
+488 IPVLGYNETVE

-505 KDVESLQVSL
+505 KDVESLKVSL
-515 NYPELDMP
+515 NYPELPIP

-572 QLRVINLLNRIN
+572 QLRVINLLNRLS

-590 ETQSRQSQVKFTQE
+590 ETKSRQSQVKFTQE

-634 VLDDTEANE
+634 VLDEAEANE

-651 DLPAEQIA
+651 DLPAEQIV

-683 NAFQTIKI
+683 NAFQTIKM
-691 GEQVNMTATLKNI
+691 GEQVHMTATLKNI

-728 EVIGSLGRNE
+728 EVIGSLGRNKE
-738 ETEIQLTL
+738 KEIQLTL
-746 MPPEDIGVGEYQAKL
+746 MPPEDISVGEYQAKL

-785 KTQMSVT
+785 KTQISVT
-792 TLLFGALILLMIA
+792 MLLFGALIVLMIA
-805 IVVVTIRISRR
+805 IVIVTIRISRR

>member
-1 VSTPFNTNQ
+1 MRTNILTIVFISVIGISLFSTGEVT
-10 LTNFRFG
+10 
-17 CIENPIF
+17 
-24 DQQFDSKHN
+24 
-33 RERYEL
+33 
-39 MVNTKNRHES
+39 S
-49 PLKMR
+49 PLPAAESEDVSLANGNDPKTKEEQSRQILIEVERLKM
-54 INIFT
+54 
-59 LVFILAIGLLLPSAL
+59 
-74 FEVAL
+74 EL
-79 AEEPEEPA
+79 AE
-87 PPNGESSRT
+87 
-96 RDEQDR
+96 
-102 HIKIEI
+102 K
-108 ERQKMESAERLMDKK
+108 LMNKK
-123 KIELEDLQAMMAE
+123 KIDLENLKAMMME
-136 ENNIV
+136 DNNIV
-141 TVAEVKT
+141 TVSEVNK
-148 AEEDYERAVSEYEQ
+148 AEEAYERAVDEYEQ

-180 ITVEATSLSESPDG
+180 ITVEETRLYESVDG

-210 LVESSKVVGQDII
+210 LIESSKVLGREII
-223 ISAQIDDIFVTI
+223 ISAQIDDIFVSI
-235 REQEGYGSGGAI
+235 KEQESYGASGAI

-260 EDESVT
+260 EGESIT
-266 LEFELIKENIRD
+266 LEFELIKKNVRD
-278 VVVEL
+278 VVVAL
-283 EYAGREER
+283 TYSGREDQ

-307 ARRYKEGDRRRLEV
+307 ARRYKQGDRRYLEV

-327 LTDETVEDETA
+327 INGETEETDTGVPAAGYSEGA
-338 KVDTTTAQE
+338 TAQE

-354 IKDDTDA
+354 IKDDTES

-371 PTLKDGEE
+371 PTLKDGQE
-379 KMLDFE
+379 KTLDFE

-390 DSLVVSLNYLKEENL
+390 DSLIVSLKYLDQEIP

-423 KFRVASNTGGQ
+423 KFRIASNTGGQ
-434 MMVTLQLKNTSTTEA
+434 MMVTIQLKNTSTTEA
-449 MSVNAT
+449 MPINAT
-455 PEEIAAANEIRS
+455 PEEIAAANEIRG
-467 IYVSLLDSVDGTN
+467 IYISLLDVIDDTN

-488 IPVLGYNEIVE
+488 IPVLGYNETVE

-505 KDVESLQVSL
+505 KDVESLKVSL
-515 NYPELDMP
+515 KYPELAEPD
-523 ETRLI
+523 TRLI

-572 QLRVINLLNRIN
+572 QLRVINLLNRLS

-590 ETQSRQSQVKFTQE
+590 ETKSRQSQVKFTQE

-634 VLDDTEANE
+634 VIDDAEATE

-651 DLPAEQIA
+651 ELPADRIA

-672 KGVPEIEVFVQ
+672 KGVPEIEVFVP

-691 GEQVNMTATLKNI
+691 GEEVDMTATLKNI
-704 GTRDLVDIRMI
+704 GTRDLVDIRML

-723 YTVVP
+723 YTVIP
-728 EVIGSLGRNE
+728 EVIGTLKRNE

-746 MPPEDIGVGEYQAKL
+746 RPPADIGVGEYQAKL

-785 KTQMSVT
+785 QTQMSVT
-792 TLLFGALILLMIA
+792 TLLFGALILLMIG
-805 IVVVTIRISRR
+805 IVIVTIRISRR

>member
-1 VSTPFNTNQ
+1 MEEWKKRWKNGGLEGKMEET
-10 LTNFRFG
+10 RFQSS
-17 CIENPIF
+17 NLSIF
-24 DQQFDSKHN
+24 LF
-33 RERYEL
+33 L
-39 MVNTKNRHES
+39 M
-49 PLKMR
+49 
-54 INIFT
+54 
-59 LVFILAIGLLLPSAL
+59 LVLILISAMGLLLPIGTP
-74 FEVAL
+74 L
-79 AEEPEEPA
+79 AYAEDTQATNENSPK
-87 PPNGESSRT
+87 T
-96 RDEQDR
+96 KDEQSR
-102 HIKIEI
+102 QIKIET
-108 ERQKMESAERLMDKK
+108 ERLTMELKEQLMKK
-123 KIELEDLQAMMAE
+123 KLVELENLRAMMME

-141 TVAEVKT
+141 TVSEVNK
-148 AEEDYERAVSEYEQ
+148 AEEDYETAVSEYEQ
-162 AKLTLQQVELE
+162 AKLTLQEVELN
-173 SLQDEWH
+173 SLQDAWH
-180 ITVEATSLSESPDG
+180 ITVENSELYESADG

-201 LRNSSSPVK
+201 LRNSSQPVT
-210 LVESSKVVGQDII
+210 LVESSKVLGREII
-223 ISAQIDDIFVTI
+223 ISAQIDDIFVSI
-235 REQEGYGSGGAI
+235 KEQESYGTSGAI
-247 ITEPYERRIETLK
+247 IAEPYEQRIETLK
-260 EDESVT
+260 EGESIT
-266 LEFELIKENIRD
+266 LVFELIKEDVRD

-283 EYAGREER
+283 TYSGGTEE

-307 ARRYKEGDRRRLEV
+307 AKRYKEGDRRRLEV
-321 VLTYGA
+321 VLIYGA
-327 LTDETVEDETA
+327 LNDEIEEI
-338 KVDTTTAQE
+338 DTNTAQE
-347 INNVYVS
+347 INNIYVS
-354 IKDDTDA
+354 IRDDTET
-361 IIGFPYEYRI
+361 IIGYPYEYRI
-371 PTLKDGEE
+371 PILRNGQE
-379 KMLDFE
+379 KTLDFE

-390 DSLVVSLNYLKEENL
+390 DSLTVHLTYLDTPKS

-423 KFRVASNTGGQ
+423 KFRLASNTGGQ
-434 MMVTLQLKNTSTTEA
+434 MMVTIQLKNTSTTEA
-449 MSVNAT
+449 MPSNAT
-455 PEEIAAANEIRS
+455 SEEIAAANEIRG
-467 IYVSLLDSVDGTN
+467 IYVSLLDVTDDTN

-488 IPVLGYNEIVE
+488 ITVLSYNETVE

-505 KDVESLQVSL
+505 KDVESLKVSL
-515 NYPELDMP
+515 DYSELPEPDI
-523 ETRLI
+523 RLI

-572 QLRVINLLNRIN
+572 QLRVINLLNRLS

-590 ETQSRQSQVKFTQE
+590 ETRSRQSQVKFTQE

-634 VLDDTEANE
+634 VLDEVEANE

-651 DLPAEQIA
+651 DLPAEKIA
-659 GIQGGVERFELIP
+659 NIQGGVEQFELIP
-672 KGVPEIEVFVQ
+672 KGVPEIEVFVP

-691 GEQVNMTATLKNI
+691 GEEVNMTATLKNI
-704 GTRDLVDIRMI
+704 GTRDLVDIRML

-723 YTVVP
+723 YTVIP
-728 EVIGSLGRNE
+728 EVVSTLARNAE
-738 ETEIQLTL
+738 KEIQLTL
-746 MPPEDIGVGEYQAKL
+746 SPPADIGVGEYQAKL

-805 IVVVTIRISRR
+805 IVIVTIRISRR

>member
-1 VSTPFNTNQ
+1 MRP
-10 LTNFRFG
+10 
-17 CIENPIF
+17 PIF
-24 DQQFDSKHN
+24 QSLMFALIFISVIEIALPLLQAATSDDDNTPKTKEEQSRQILIEV
-33 RERYEL
+33 ER
-39 MVNTKNRHES
+39 
-49 PLKMR
+49 LKM
-54 INIFT
+54 
-59 LVFILAIGLLLPSAL
+59 
-74 FEVAL
+74 EL
-79 AEEPEEPA
+79 AE
-87 PPNGESSRT
+87 
-96 RDEQDR
+96 
-102 HIKIEI
+102 K
-108 ERQKMESAERLMDKK
+108 LMKK
-123 KIELEDLQAMMAE
+123 KQVDLENLRAMMME
-136 ENNIV
+136 EDNIV
-141 TVAEVKT
+141 TVSEVNK
-148 AEEDYERAVSEYEQ
+148 AEEAYERAVDEYEQ
-162 AKLTLQQVELE
+162 AKLELQRVELE

-180 ITVEATSLSESPDG
+180 ITVETTRLYESADG

-210 LVESSKVVGQDII
+210 LVESSKVLKREII
-223 ISAQIDDIFVTI
+223 ISAQIDDIFVEI
-235 REQEGYGSGGAI
+235 KEQEGFGTSGAT
-247 ITEPYERRIETLK
+247 ITEPYEQRIETLR
-260 EDESVT
+260 EGESVT
-266 LEFELIKENIRD
+266 LEFELIKENVRD

-283 EYAGREER
+283 KYSGRQEQ

-307 ARRYKEGDRRRLEV
+307 ARRYKQADRRRLEV

-327 LTDETVEDETA
+327 MTGETEEI
-338 KVDTTTAQE
+338 DTNTAQE

-354 IKDDTDA
+354 IKDETES
-361 IIGFPYEYRI
+361 IIGYPYEPRI
-371 PTLKDGEE
+371 PTLKDGQE
-379 KMLDFE
+379 KTLDFE

-390 DSLVVSLNYLKEENL
+390 DNIIVNLKYLDEDIS
-405 YKIHLEEDTRHI
+405 YKIHLEEDTRYI

-423 KFRVASNTGGQ
+423 KFRVDNQ
-434 MMVTLQLKNTSTTEA
+434 MMVTIQLKNTSTTEA
-449 MSVNAT
+449 MPINAT
-455 PEEIAAANEIRS
+455 PEEIAAANEIRG
-467 IYVSLLDSVDGTN
+467 IYVSLLDVTDDTN

-488 IPVLGYNEIVE
+488 IPVLGYNETVE

-505 KDVESLQVSL
+505 KDVESLKVSL
-515 NYPELDMP
+515 DYPELAEPDM
-523 ETRLI
+523 RLI

-572 QLRVINLLNRIN
+572 QLRVINLLNRLS

-634 VLDDTEANE
+634 VIDEAEADE

-651 DLPAEQIA
+651 DLSADRIA
-659 GIQGGVERFELIP
+659 NIQGGVERFELIP
-672 KGVPEIEVFVQ
+672 KGVPEIEVFVP

-691 GEQVNMTATLKNI
+691 GEEVNMTATLKNI
-704 GTRDLVDIRMI
+704 GTRDLVDIRML

-723 YTVVP
+723 YTVIP
-728 EVIGSLGRNE
+728 EVVGSLERNE
-738 ETEIQLTL
+738 ETDIQLTL
-746 MPPEDIGVGEYQAKL
+746 SPPADIGVGEYQAKL

-770 KFEARDRSITVQVES
+770 KFEARDRSITVQIES
-785 KTQMSVT
+785 QTQMSVT
-792 TLLFGALILLMIA
+792 TLLFGALILLMIG
-805 IVVVTIRISRR
+805 IVIVTIRISRR

>member
-1 VSTPFNTNQ
+1 MEGWKKRWKNGWLEGEKEEMDFQSSNPPVFQS
-10 LTNFRFG
+10 LT
-17 CIENPIF
+17 
-24 DQQFDSKHN
+24 
-33 RERYEL
+33 
-39 MVNTKNRHES
+39 
-49 PLKMR
+49 
-54 INIFT
+54 
-59 LVFILAIGLLLPSAL
+59 LLLGLVSIVGML
-74 FEVAL
+74 FVITLLAF
-79 AEEPEEPA
+79 AEEAP
-87 PPNGESSRT
+87 PPNGDHSTKT

-108 ERQKMESAERLMDKK
+108 ERQKMKSAERLMEKK
-123 KIELEDLQAMMAE
+123 KIELDELQAMMQE
-136 ENNIV
+136 KNNIV
-141 TVAEVKT
+141 TVAEVNT
-148 AEEDYERAVSEYEQ
+148 AKEDYETAVSEYEQ
-162 AKLTLQQVELE
+162 AKLKLQQVELE

-180 ITVEATSLSESPDG
+180 ITVEATSLYESDDG
-194 RELFSIT
+194 RERFSIT

-210 LVESSKVVGQDII
+210 LIESSEVVGQDII

-235 REQEGYGSGGAI
+235 KEQEGYGSSGAI
-247 ITEPYERRIETLK
+247 ITEPYEQRIETLK
-260 EDESVT
+260 EGESVT
-266 LEFELIKENIRD
+266 LDFELIKENIRD

-283 EYAGREER
+283 KYSGREEQ

-307 ARRYKEGDRRRLEV
+307 ARRYKDGDQRRLEV
-321 VLTYGA
+321 VLTYGV
-327 LTDETVEDETA
+327 LSSETEEDGTEEI
-338 KVDTTTAQE
+338 DTTTAQE

-354 IKDDTDA
+354 IQDETAA
-361 IIGFPYEYRI
+361 IIGFPYEHRI

-379 KMLDFE
+379 KTLDFE

-390 DSLVVSLNYLKEENL
+390 DSVTISLKYLDQEIP
-405 YKIHLEEDTRHI
+405 YKIHLEEDTRYI

-423 KFRVASNTGGQ
+423 KFRVENQT
-434 MMVTLQLKNTSTTEA
+434 MVTIQLKNTSTTEA
-449 MSVNAT
+449 MSSYAT
-455 PEEIAAANEIRS
+455 PEEMAAANEIRG
-467 IYVSLLDSVDGTN
+467 IYVSLLDVTDDTN

-488 IPVLGYNEIVE
+488 IPILGYNEIVD

-505 KDVESLQVSL
+505 KDVESLKVLL
-515 NYPELDMP
+515 NYPELPQP

-572 QLRVINLLNRIN
+572 QLRVINLLNRLS

-590 ETQSRQSQVKFTQE
+590 ETRSRQSQVKFTQE

-634 VLDDTEANE
+634 VLDETEANE

-651 DLPAEQIA
+651 ELPTDQIA
-659 GIQGGVERFELIP
+659 SIQGGVERFELIP

-691 GEQVNMTATLKNI
+691 GEEVNMTATLQNV
-704 GTRDLVDIRMI
+704 GTRDLIDIRML

-723 YTVVP
+723 YTVAP
-728 EVIGSLGRNE
+728 EVISSLARTE
-738 ETEIQLTL
+738 EKEIQLTL
-746 MPPEDIGVGEYQAKL
+746 SPPADISVGEYQAKL

-770 KFEARDRSITVQVES
+770 KFEARDRSITVKVES
-785 KTQMSVT
+785 QTQMSVT
-792 TLLFGALILLMIA
+792 TLLFGALILLMIG
-805 IVVVTIRISRR
+805 IVFVTIRISRR

>member
-1 VSTPFNTNQ
+1 MAGWKKNGKEGWKDRKIGSPPFHSSTLPLFQSLMFVLIFMSAIGVSLPVPLAAAPEEIPPVDDNTPKTKEEQ
-10 LTNFRFG
+10 SRQIL
-17 CIENPIF
+17 IEV
-24 DQQFDSKHN
+24 
-33 RERYEL
+33 ER
-39 MVNTKNRHES
+39 
-49 PLKMR
+49 LKM
-54 INIFT
+54 
-59 LVFILAIGLLLPSAL
+59 
-74 FEVAL
+74 EL
-79 AEEPEEPA
+79 AE
-87 PPNGESSRT
+87 
-96 RDEQDR
+96 
-102 HIKIEI
+102 K
-108 ERQKMESAERLMDKK
+108 LMKK
-123 KIELEDLQAMMAE
+123 KQVDLENLRAMMME
-136 ENNIV
+136 EDNIV
-141 TVAEVKT
+141 TVSEVNK
-148 AEEDYERAVSEYEQ
+148 AEEAYERAVDEYEQ

-180 ITVEATSLSESPDG
+180 ITVETTRLYESADG

-210 LVESSKVVGQDII
+210 LVESSKVLGREII
-223 ISAQIDDIFVTI
+223 ISAQIDDIFVEI
-235 REQEGYGSGGAI
+235 KEQEGYGTSGAT
-247 ITEPYERRIETLK
+247 ITEPYEQRIETLR
-260 EDESVT
+260 EGESVT
-266 LEFELIKENIRD
+266 LEFELIKENVRD

-283 EYAGREER
+283 KYSGRQEQ

-307 ARRYKEGDRRRLEV
+307 ARRYKQADRRRLEV

-327 LTDETVEDETA
+327 MTGETEEI
-338 KVDTTTAQE
+338 DTNTAQE

-354 IKDDTDA
+354 IKDETES
-361 IIGFPYEYRI
+361 IIGYPYEHRI
-371 PTLKDGEE
+371 PTLRDGQE
-379 KMLDFE
+379 KTLDFE

-390 DSLVVSLNYLKEENL
+390 DSLTVNLKYLDEDIS
-405 YKIHLEEDTRHI
+405 YKIHLEEDTRYI

-423 KFRVASNTGGQ
+423 KFRVDNQ
-434 MMVTLQLKNTSTTEA
+434 MMVTIQLKNTSTTEA
-449 MSVNAT
+449 MPINAT
-455 PEEIAAANEIRS
+455 PEEIAAANEIRG
-467 IYVSLLDSVDGTN
+467 IYVSLLDVTDDTN

-488 IPVLGYNEIVE
+488 IPVLGYNETVE

-505 KDVESLQVSL
+505 KDVESLKVSL
-515 NYPELDMP
+515 DYPELAEPDM
-523 ETRLI
+523 RLI

-572 QLRVINLLNRIN
+572 QLRVINLLNRLS

-634 VLDDTEANE
+634 VIDEAEADE

-651 DLPAEQIA
+651 DLSADRIA
-659 GIQGGVERFELIP
+659 NIQGGVERFELIP
-672 KGVPEIEVFVQ
+672 KGVPEIEVFVP

-691 GEQVNMTATLKNI
+691 GEEVNMTATLKNI
-704 GTRDLVDIRMI
+704 GTRDLVDIRML

-723 YTVVP
+723 YTVIP
-728 EVIGSLGRNE
+728 EVVGSLERNE
-738 ETEIQLTL
+738 ETDIQLTL
-746 MPPEDIGVGEYQAKL
+746 SPPADIGVGEYQAKL

-785 KTQMSVT
+785 QTQMSVT
-792 TLLFGALILLMIA
+792 TLLFGALILLMIG
-805 IVVVTIRISRR
+805 IVIVTIRISRR

>member
-1 VSTPFNTNQ
+1 MRTNILTIVFISVIGISLFSTGEVT
-10 LTNFRFG
+10 
-17 CIENPIF
+17 
-24 DQQFDSKHN
+24 
-33 RERYEL
+33 
-39 MVNTKNRHES
+39 S
-49 PLKMR
+49 PLPAAESEDVSLANGNDPKTKEEQSRQILIEVERLKM
-54 INIFT
+54 
-59 LVFILAIGLLLPSAL
+59 
-74 FEVAL
+74 EL
-79 AEEPEEPA
+79 AE
-87 PPNGESSRT
+87 
-96 RDEQDR
+96 
-102 HIKIEI
+102 K
-108 ERQKMESAERLMDKK
+108 LMNKK
-123 KIELEDLQAMMAE
+123 KVDLENLKAMMME
-136 ENNIV
+136 DNNIV
-141 TVAEVKT
+141 TVSEVNK
-148 AEEDYERAVSEYEQ
+148 AEEAYERAVDEYEQ

-180 ITVEATSLSESPDG
+180 ITVEETRLYESVDG

-210 LVESSKVVGQDII
+210 LIESSKVLEREII
-223 ISAQIDDIFVTI
+223 ISAQIDDIFVSI
-235 REQEGYGSGGAI
+235 KEQESYGASGAI

-260 EDESVT
+260 EGESIT
-266 LEFELIKENIRD
+266 LEFELIKENVRD
-278 VVVEL
+278 VVVAL
-283 EYAGREER
+283 TYSGREDQ

-307 ARRYKEGDRRRLEV
+307 ARRYKQGDRRYLEV

-327 LTDETVEDETA
+327 INGETEETDTGAAGYSEGA
-338 KVDTTTAQE
+338 TAQE

-354 IKDDTDA
+354 IKDDTES

-371 PTLKDGEE
+371 PTLKDGQE
-379 KMLDFE
+379 KTLDFE

-390 DSLVVSLNYLKEENL
+390 DSLIVSLKYLDQEIP

-423 KFRVASNTGGQ
+423 KFRIASNTGGQ
-434 MMVTLQLKNTSTTEA
+434 MMVTIQLKNTSTTEA
-449 MSVNAT
+449 MPINAT
-455 PEEIAAANEIRS
+455 PEEIAAANEIRG
-467 IYVSLLDSVDGTN
+467 IYISLLDVIDDTN

-488 IPVLGYNEIVE
+488 IPVLGYNETVE

-505 KDVESLQVSL
+505 KDVESLKVSL
-515 NYPELDMP
+515 KYPELAEPD
-523 ETRLI
+523 TRLI

-572 QLRVINLLNRIN
+572 QLRVINLLNRLS

-590 ETQSRQSQVKFTQE
+590 ETKSRQSQVKFTQE

-634 VLDDTEANE
+634 VIDDAEATE

-651 DLPAEQIA
+651 ELPADRIS

-672 KGVPEIEVFVQ
+672 KGVPEIEVFVP

-691 GEQVNMTATLKNI
+691 GEEVNMTATLKNI
-704 GTRDLVDIRMI
+704 GTRDLVDIRML

-723 YTVVP
+723 YTVIP
-728 EVIGSLGRNE
+728 EVIGSLKRNE
-738 ETEIQLTL
+738 ETDIQLTL
-746 MPPEDIGVGEYQAKL
+746 RPPADIGVGEYQAKL

-785 KTQMSVT
+785 QTQMSVT
-792 TLLFGALILLMIA
+792 TLLFGALILLMIG
-805 IVVVTIRISRR
+805 IVIVTIRISRR